1 MPTFRTGNMWDAYP
15 TADLF
20 VITTNSFITKDGRL
34 VMGRGIAREACTR
47 FPGLDT
53 RLAEAIRKHCRHLHE
68 YNLVIDPQTR
78 IAAFQVKYH
87 WADMATP
94 RLIRA
99 SAIALR
105 NLVAGRPLHV
115 HLNFPGIG
123 NGRLNRDDVLPLLI
137 DLPETVT
144 IWERS
149 DRLTPVQTRAGA

>member
-1 MPTFRTGNMWDAYP
+1 MPTFRTGNMWDVYP

-20 VITTNSFITKDGRL
+20 VITTNSFITRDHRL
-34 VMGRGIAREACTR
+34 VMGRGIAREACAR
-47 FPGLDT
+47 FPGLET
-53 RLAEAIRKHCRHLHE
+53 RLAEAVARRCGHLRE
-68 YNLVIDPQTR
+68 YNLVIDRKTR

-105 NLVAGRPLHV
+105 NLVAERPLHV
-115 HLNFPGIG
+115 HMNFPGIG
-123 NGRLNRDDVLPLLI
+123 NGRLDRADVLPLLM

-149 DRLTPVQTRAGA
+149 KYSNN